1 MRYAPL
7 ALLFGGGVAAAAP
20 VTFPVDSQFKP
31 LRCGGTPM
39 YDGYRDQPGFV
50 DAGDVVGSA
59 TSPAALRASDAT
71 YLYVRIRLDADPA
84 PTQIP
89 TAASWGVEFDLD
101 NDPTTYELLMLVDG
115 IGANNKVELFTNHT
129 TTTANDPND
138 PADQPPVATYT
149 FANNARSIAAPMPT
163 TGGNPDFFLD
173 FALPWTD
180 LVAAGLDHG
189 TATRLW
195 VASSTSPDGLNG
207 DFACNDGA
215 GGVVHLNA
223 ADSDPTT
230 GDPANDPNGGGSGSG
245 TGSAGER
252 LEGGGGCSTTGGGA
266 SSLFAL
272 ALALIAVTASGRSR
286 RA

>member
-7 ALLFGGGVAAAAP
+7 ALALMSGTAAAAP

-50 DAGDVVGSA
+50 DEGDVVGSA
-59 TSPAALRASDAT
+59 TAPAALRASDAT
-71 YLYVRIRLDADPA
+71 YLYLRIRLDADPA
-84 PTQIP
+84 PGQTP
-89 TAASWGVEFDLD
+89 KPASWGIELDLD
-101 NDPTTYELLMLVDG
+101 GDLSNYELLMLVDG
-115 IGANNKVELFTNHT
+115 LAANNKVELFTNHT
-129 TTTANDPND
+129 VTLPNDPND

-149 FANNARSIAAPMPT
+149 FANNARSMAAPMPT

-173 FALPWTD
+173 FALPWSD
-180 LVAAGLDHG
+180 LVPAGLDHT

-195 VASSTSPDGLNG
+195 VASSTSADGLNG

-215 GGVVHLNA
+215 GGVVHLDA

-230 GDPANDPNGGGSGSG
+230 GDPANDPNGNGSGSGSG
-245 TGSAGER
+245 TGGER

-266 SSLFAL
+266 TPWFAIALVVLVRRREL
-272 ALALIAVTASGRSR
+272 ARQ
-286 RA
+286 